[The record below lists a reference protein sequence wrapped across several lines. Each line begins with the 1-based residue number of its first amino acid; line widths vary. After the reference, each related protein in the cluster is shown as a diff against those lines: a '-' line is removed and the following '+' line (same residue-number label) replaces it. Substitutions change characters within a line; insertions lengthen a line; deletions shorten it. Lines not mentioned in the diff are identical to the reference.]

1 VERVKAKMKLQVDT
15 GRKKESKKAMLK
27 CKMEAEN
34 RGFGAQLYWLTRNA
48 TYFSEKTQLA

>member
-15 GRKKESKKAMLK
+15 GRKKETKKAMLK
-27 CKMEAEN
+27 CKMVAEN